1 MATPAPAKDCN
12 WAREQIHAGICHPF
26 TQDEKIHVKVSLLS
40 KERNS
45 AKMGREEEDKADY
58 SEAGP
63 LWEQEE
69 EDIINAAVTTRSLSL
84 GELQHMQKD
93 FSCCLCEHIVTW
105 LL

>member
-58 SEAGP
+58 YEAGP

-69 EDIINAAVTTRSLSL
+69 EDIINAAVTT
-84 GELQHMQKD
+84 
-93 FSCCLCEHIVTW
+93 
-105 LL
+105 